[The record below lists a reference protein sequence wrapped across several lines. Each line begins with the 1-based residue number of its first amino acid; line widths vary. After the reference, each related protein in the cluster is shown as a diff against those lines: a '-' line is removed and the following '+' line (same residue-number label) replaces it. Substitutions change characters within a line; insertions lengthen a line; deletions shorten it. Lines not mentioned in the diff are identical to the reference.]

1 MMKLLS
7 INVSLPVTVEQ
18 AGKTFSSAIFKK
30 PVTGPVFVHKMNLA
44 GDRQADLKNH
54 GGEDKA
60 VYAFS
65 FDHYAYWGTLLHK
78 PDMPYGQFGENLTI
92 AGLDE
97 ASLYIGDH
105 LKIGSCL
112 LEISQPRI
120 PCFKLG
126 IIMGTPDMP
135 RLFIEH
141 GATGIYFRVLQEGEI
156 FAGNPVDIVSRGKH
170 RLAVK
175 TLFTSYFDPDLQNPG
190 VLETALEIPELAAE
204 WREKILKKLAIE

>member
-1 MMKLLS
+1 MELLS
-7 INVSLPVTVEQ
+7 INVSLPVTIEQ
-18 AGKTFSSAIFKK
+18 AGKIFSTAIFKK
-30 PVTGPVFVHKMNLA
+30 QVAGPVFVHKMNLA

-65 FDHYAYWGTLLHK
+65 FDHYAYWSSVLNK
-78 PDMPYGQFGENLTI
+78 PDMPFGQFGENLTI

-105 LKIGSCL
+105 LKIGNCL

-126 IIMGTPDMP
+126 LIMGTPDMP
-135 RLFIEH
+135 RLFIEN

-156 FAGNPVDIVSRGKH
+156 KAGDSVEIVSRGKH
-170 RLAVK
+170 QLPVK
-175 TLFTSYFDPDLQNPG
+175 TLFTSYFDPNLRNPG
-190 VLETALEIPELAAE
+190 VLETALDIPDLAAE
-204 WREKILKKLAIE
+204 WKEKILKKLAIE